1 MHKGAN
7 EWGFQGGGALSIP
20 GGARGDHPYFELA
33 GRWSRVLTGELGS
46 GPLRGNLQ
54 YGVEA
59 IPALVVFQS
68 TTVYSGGFSP
78 LQLRYNF
85 TAPKPVAP
93 FVEIGGAVLG
103 SREQVPEGTSRFNFL
118 TNGGVGLQF
127 LRDGHPAAQVGL
139 RYQHISNASIA
150 QHNPGINSLYFFTG
164 LSWWR

>member
-46 GPLRGNLQ
+46 GPLRGN
-54 YGVEA
+54 
-59 IPALVVFQS
+59 
-68 TTVYSGGFSP
+68 SGGFSP

-85 TAPKPVAP
+85 TTPKPVAP

-118 TNGGVGLQF
+118 TNGGLGLQF